1 MQSRENGFIES
12 FNGQTRGQ
20 LLNGEIFTT
29 LFEAK
34 VLIEDW
40 RQQFNQIRPHSALGY
55 RPPATEAIMPQ
66 QNFGQVNLTQQ
77 LVQ

>member
-1 MQSRENGFIES
+1 
-12 FNGQTRGQ
+12 

-29 LFEAK
+29 LLEAK

-40 RQQFNQIRPHSALGY
+40 RQQYNQIRPDSALGY
-55 RPPATEAIMPQ
+55 RPPAPETIMPQ